1 MADLELQ
8 PRFWVPLGV
17 VGLGLACGLLSWIA
31 AAVVV
36 LFGCFLMLQT
46 ALLRLRFEA
55 EALVVTRSGDEI
67 RRFPYSDWMGWRVF
81 WPKHSPAH
89 PVAVGK
95 AANLI
100 SAAGDHQRFGFKAQP
115 QQRGLQHQKT
125 AKQHHHCCGNPAQ
138 QAASQP
144 QSHNPQGHPEAGLE
158 FQISHRAPG

>member
-1 MADLELQ
+1 MADTELQ

-46 ALLRLRFEA
+46 ALLRLRFES

-81 WPKHSPAH
+81 WPAVPVLFYFREVNSIHFLPMLFDANALNEQLTTRIGPSETHLKEAVPPA
-89 PVAVGK
+89 
-95 AANLI
+95 
-100 SAAGDHQRFGFKAQP
+100 D
-115 QQRGLQHQKT
+115 
-125 AKQHHHCCGNPAQ
+125 
-138 QAASQP
+138 
-144 QSHNPQGHPEAGLE
+144 
-158 FQISHRAPG
+158 APRE

>member
-81 WPKHSPAH
+81 WPAVPVLFYFREVKSIHFLPMLFDAKALNEQLTTRIGPSGTHSKEAAPPA
-89 PVAVGK
+89 
-95 AANLI
+95 
-100 SAAGDHQRFGFKAQP
+100 D
-115 QQRGLQHQKT
+115 
-125 AKQHHHCCGNPAQ
+125 
-138 QAASQP
+138 
-144 QSHNPQGHPEAGLE
+144 
-158 FQISHRAPG
+158 APRE

>member
-46 ALLRLRFEA
+46 VLLRLRFEA

-81 WPKHSPAH
+81 WPAVPVLFYFREVKSIHFLPMLFDANALIEQLTTRIGPSGTHLKEAAPPA
-89 PVAVGK
+89 
-95 AANLI
+95 
-100 SAAGDHQRFGFKAQP
+100 D
-115 QQRGLQHQKT
+115 
-125 AKQHHHCCGNPAQ
+125 
-138 QAASQP
+138 
-144 QSHNPQGHPEAGLE
+144 
-158 FQISHRAPG
+158 APRE

>member
-31 AAVVV
+31 AGVIV

-81 WPKHSPAH
+81 WAAVPVLFYFREVNSIHFLPMLFDYNALNEQLTKRIGPSGTHSEE
-89 PVAVGK
+89 
-95 AANLI
+95 AAPPTDDPL
-100 SAAGDHQRFGFKAQP
+100 
-115 QQRGLQHQKT
+115 
-125 AKQHHHCCGNPAQ
+125 
-138 QAASQP
+138 
-144 QSHNPQGHPEAGLE
+144 
-158 FQISHRAPG
+158 

>member
-81 WPKHSPAH
+81 WPAVPVLFYFREVKSIHFLPMLFDANALSEQLTTRIGPSGTHLKEAAPPA
-89 PVAVGK
+89 
-95 AANLI
+95 
-100 SAAGDHQRFGFKAQP
+100 D
-115 QQRGLQHQKT
+115 
-125 AKQHHHCCGNPAQ
+125 
-138 QAASQP
+138 
-144 QSHNPQGHPEAGLE
+144 
-158 FQISHRAPG
+158 APRE

>member
-17 VGLGLACGLLSWIA
+17 VGLGLACGLLNWIA

-81 WPKHSPAH
+81 WPAVPVLFYFREDNSIHFLPMLFDANALNEQLTTRIGPSGTHSKEAAPPA
-89 PVAVGK
+89 
-95 AANLI
+95 
-100 SAAGDHQRFGFKAQP
+100 D
-115 QQRGLQHQKT
+115 
-125 AKQHHHCCGNPAQ
+125 
-138 QAASQP
+138 
-144 QSHNPQGHPEAGLE
+144 
-158 FQISHRAPG
+158 APRE

>member
-17 VGLGLACGLLSWIA
+17 VGLGLACGLLNWIA

-81 WPKHSPAH
+81 WPAVPVLFYFREVNSIHFLPMLFDANALREQLTTRIGPSGTHLKEAAPPA
-89 PVAVGK
+89 
-95 AANLI
+95 
-100 SAAGDHQRFGFKAQP
+100 D
-115 QQRGLQHQKT
+115 
-125 AKQHHHCCGNPAQ
+125 
-138 QAASQP
+138 
-144 QSHNPQGHPEAGLE
+144 
-158 FQISHRAPG
+158 APRE

>member
-17 VGLGLACGLLSWIA
+17 VGLGLICGLLSWIA

-36 LFGCFLMLQT
+36 VFGCFLMLQT

-81 WPKHSPAH
+81 WPAVPVLFYFREINSIHFLPMLFDANALNEQLTTRIGPSGTHLKEAAPPA
-89 PVAVGK
+89 
-95 AANLI
+95 
-100 SAAGDHQRFGFKAQP
+100 D
-115 QQRGLQHQKT
+115 
-125 AKQHHHCCGNPAQ
+125 
-138 QAASQP
+138 
-144 QSHNPQGHPEAGLE
+144 
-158 FQISHRAPG
+158 APRE

>member
-17 VGLGLACGLLSWIA
+17 VALGLACGLLSWIA

-81 WPKHSPAH
+81 WPAVPVLFYFREINSIHFLPMLFDANALNEQLTTRIGPSGTHSKEAAPPA
-89 PVAVGK
+89 
-95 AANLI
+95 
-100 SAAGDHQRFGFKAQP
+100 D
-115 QQRGLQHQKT
+115 
-125 AKQHHHCCGNPAQ
+125 
-138 QAASQP
+138 
-144 QSHNPQGHPEAGLE
+144 
-158 FQISHRAPG
+158 APRE

>member
-67 RRFPYSDWMGWRVF
+67 RRFPYSD
-81 WPKHSPAH
+81 
-89 PVAVGK
+89 
-95 AANLI
+95 
-100 SAAGDHQRFGFKAQP
+100 
-115 QQRGLQHQKT
+115 
-125 AKQHHHCCGNPAQ
+125 
-138 QAASQP
+138 
-144 QSHNPQGHPEAGLE
+144 
-158 FQISHRAPG
+158 